1 MLLSDDEIDAIADKC
16 FVQYMNDENDAYDLA
31 FARAIEAAILAKL
44 ASAELPEP
52 QQYPAECFM
61 QSLQVCDAVA
71 VSIAIQKARAQ
82 GFAAGAAAQ
91 LAEKPSAFQLRDE
104 EASEHY
110 GREIYVL
117 YSVFDFKD
125 GANIGNIEKVLT
137 PLYTRRE
144 A

>member
-1 MLLSDDEIDAIADKC
+1 MNLLSDEEIALAWIGINDPIALGGNFKDSEHVK
-16 FVQYMNDENDAYDLA
+16 N
-31 FARAIEAAILAKL
+31 FAANLEAAVLAKL

-52 QQYPAECFM
+52 VVIDRHESGIVIRGYTAAQLQQAH
-61 QSLQVCDAVA
+61 
-71 VSIAIQKARAQ
+71 AQ